1 MIFSFNY
8 TVPTFHMNAGRAEIV
23 FRHLHSEFF
32 GQMFQ
37 LLIKLFGFH
46 RVQLPPNTS
55 RRHFAVVYSAIIG
68 RYNSF
73 PLEMK
78 DSCVYISANRK
89 SQIGGTCM
97 QPQPYSMSQTQV
109 QARVNEFVRGVY
121 NWMALGLALTGVVA
135 YFVTH
140 NEPALRF
147 VYQARWLFF
156 IGELALVFI
165 ISARIQKIQASTAT
179 GMFMAYSALNGATLA
194 LLLIM
199 FTGETIASTFF
210 ICAAMFLALSIYGWT
225 TKRDLTGL
233 GSFLFMG
240 VIGILIASVVNIFIG
255 SYGMQLIISY
265 VGVLVFAGLTAYDTQ
280 QIKAMALSQPAGLN
294 AGAVRKGAIIGALKL
309 YLDFILMFQYL
320 LMILGG
326 NRR

>member
-1 MIFSFNY
+1 
-8 TVPTFHMNAGRAEIV
+8 
-23 FRHLHSEFF
+23 
-32 GQMFQ
+32 
-37 LLIKLFGFH
+37 
-46 RVQLPPNTS
+46 
-55 RRHFAVVYSAIIG
+55 
-68 RYNSF
+68 
-73 PLEMK
+73 
-78 DSCVYISANRK
+78 
-89 SQIGGTCM
+89 M
-97 QPQPYSMSQTQV
+97 QPQPYSMNQTQV
-109 QARVNEFVRGVY
+109 QTRVNAFVRGVY
-121 NWMALGLALTGVVA
+121 NWMALGLVLTGVVA

-140 NEPALRF
+140 NESALKF
-147 VYQARWLFF
+147 VYQTRWLFF

-165 ISARIQKIQASTAT
+165 ISARIQKLQAATAT
-179 GMFMAYSALNGATLA
+179 GMFMIYSALNGATLS

-199 FTGETIASTFF
+199 YTGETIASTFF

-225 TKRDLTGL
+225 TKRDLTGI

-255 SYGMQLIISY
+255 SYGMLMIISY
-265 VGVLVFAGLTAYDTQ
+265 IGVLVFAGLTAYDTQ
-280 QIKAMALSQPAGLN
+280 QIKAMALSQPAGLD

>member
-1 MIFSFNY
+1 
-8 TVPTFHMNAGRAEIV
+8 
-23 FRHLHSEFF
+23 
-32 GQMFQ
+32 
-37 LLIKLFGFH
+37 
-46 RVQLPPNTS
+46 
-55 RRHFAVVYSAIIG
+55 
-68 RYNSF
+68 
-73 PLEMK
+73 
-78 DSCVYISANRK
+78 
-89 SQIGGTCM
+89 M

-156 IGELALVFI
+156 MGELALVFI

-255 SYGMQLIISY
+255 SYGMQMIISY
-265 VGVLVFAGLTAYDTQ
+265 IGVLVFAGLTAYDTQ

>member
-1 MIFSFNY
+1 
-8 TVPTFHMNAGRAEIV
+8 
-23 FRHLHSEFF
+23 
-32 GQMFQ
+32 
-37 LLIKLFGFH
+37 
-46 RVQLPPNTS
+46 
-55 RRHFAVVYSAIIG
+55 
-68 RYNSF
+68 
-73 PLEMK
+73 
-78 DSCVYISANRK
+78 
-89 SQIGGTCM
+89 M

-140 NEPALRF
+140 NEPALKF

-255 SYGMQLIISY
+255 SYGMQMIISY
-265 VGVLVFAGLTAYDTQ
+265 IGVLVFAGLTAYDTQ